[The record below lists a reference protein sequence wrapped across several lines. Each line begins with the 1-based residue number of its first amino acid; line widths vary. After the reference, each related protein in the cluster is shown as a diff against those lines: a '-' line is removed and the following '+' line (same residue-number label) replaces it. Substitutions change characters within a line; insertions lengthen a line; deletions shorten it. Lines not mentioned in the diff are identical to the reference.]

1 LIVRKIAYVFVACC
15 ATLLLQ
21 SGARGDIGSAVGLRE
36 MLHNCENNALAP
48 DDRIKAC
55 TILLHSNL
63 ADPKMKGF
71 LHALI
76 GQAHSEAG
84 DADEALKDY
93 GMALESFPDYLPALI
108 NHGALEEH
116 AGKYDVALADFDR
129 AILAEPTNATALRDR
144 CRVRLAMK
152 RDLNGALADCNA
164 ALTSEPGSAR
174 ALMVRGE
181 VYTKLGRCAEA
192 KADLDAAVKGDPST
206 AQEVSESRLCQ
217 AGLGGTSGG
226 D

>member
-1 LIVRKIAYVFVACC
+1 MIVRKIANIFVACC
-15 ATLLLQ
+15 APLLLQ

-48 DDRIKAC
+48 DARIKAC
-55 TILLHSNL
+55 MILLRSNL

-93 GMALESFPDYLPALI
+93 GLALESFPNYLPALI
-108 NHGALEEH
+108 NHGALEEQ
-116 AGKYDVALADFDR
+116 AGKFDVALADFDK
-129 AILAEPTNATALRDR
+129 AILAEPTNSVALRDR
-144 CRVRLAMK
+144 CRVRLALK
-152 RDLNGALADCNA
+152 KDLNDALADCNA
-164 ALTSEPGSAR
+164 ALKVAPGSAR
-174 ALMVRGE
+174 AIMLRGE

-192 KADLDAAVKGDPST
+192 KADLDAAVKTDPST

-217 AGLGGTSGG
+217 AGLGSASGG